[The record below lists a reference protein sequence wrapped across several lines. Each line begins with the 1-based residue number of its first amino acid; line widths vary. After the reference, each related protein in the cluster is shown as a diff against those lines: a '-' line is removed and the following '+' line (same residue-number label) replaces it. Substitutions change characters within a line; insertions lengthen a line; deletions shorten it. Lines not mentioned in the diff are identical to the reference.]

1 MRYWGF
7 RRVHGAIWAQLYL
20 SRSPLSCT
28 DLVNRLG
35 LSKALISPA
44 LEELLFYKVIEESPS
59 PNGKTRL
66 YVAASDINEA
76 IQRVLKT
83 RESAMLKQITK
94 DFSAFELAASKDENV
109 DLERV
114 QSMGGMILSANLMLE
129 ILLSQKDVLNL
140 PMEIKL

>member
-44 LEELLFYKVIEESPS
+44 LEELLFYRVIEESPS

-66 YVAASDINEA
+66 YVAVSDVNEA
-76 IQRVLKT
+76 IQRVLKS
-83 RESAMLKQITK
+83 RESTMLNQITK
-94 DFSAFELAASKDENV
+94 DFSTFEAVAAKDEGV
-109 DLERV
+109 DPQRV

-129 ILLSQKDVLNL
+129 ILLSQKDLMNL